1 MQLNLD
7 IKSLPDSDLTLYPTG
22 VEFAAAIFTPRQ
34 MVAYSEMLGSIISFN
49 WYSLL
54 VERDGV
60 DVFKF
65 FNRWLG
71 VPNSHENYYINN
83 ANKTPVETPHPDFLV
98 IGTCLINFRI
108 T

>member
-1 MQLNLD
+1 
-7 IKSLPDSDLTLYPTG
+7 
-22 VEFAAAIFTPRQ
+22 
-34 MVAYSEMLGSIISFN
+34 MVAYSEMLSSIVSFN

-98 IGTCLINFRI
+98 VGTRLVSNDVTEMIDSCFRNGSAPHAAE
-108 T
+108 TS